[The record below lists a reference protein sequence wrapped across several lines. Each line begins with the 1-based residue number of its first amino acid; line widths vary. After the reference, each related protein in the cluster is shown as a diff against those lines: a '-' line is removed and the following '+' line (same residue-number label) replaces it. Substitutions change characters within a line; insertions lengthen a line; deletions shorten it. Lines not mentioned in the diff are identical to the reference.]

1 MKKKFLA
8 MVVCVLTF
16 SELPQ
21 AQTKAADSLVI
32 RVGEGSKVIFAIKDK
47 KDLETLKQYDFQA
60 LMDDMLA
67 RLESKDTS
75 VIQKPSTEY
84 LKDSSKT
91 ENKIIPV
98 EHEEEEQE
106 SERWG
111 DNNWNIDEH
120 KKKWSGRRTYHSF
133 NIDLGTN
140 NYLSNGT
147 FPDATNE
154 LYTVKPWG
162 SWYVGL
168 NSVQRTRIAHK
179 FFIEWA
185 GGVSWYNFKFEN
197 ERTVMS
203 KDDTGVIFSEDT
215 REVDFIKSKLTATYL
230 NVSLVPLVDF
240 SGNRRRSTLLEGHGS
255 DSFRFGVGPYI
266 GYRIDSY
273 SKQVYKNDGD
283 KRKNRERDNFYLNNM
298 RYGLR
303 GQIGFN
309 DIDLF
314 INYDMNDLFTEG
326 KGPQLN
332 AFSFGITF

>member
-8 MVVCVLTF
+8 IVVCILTF
-16 SELPQ
+16 SQLPQ

-32 RVGEGSKVIFAIKDK
+32 KVGEGSRVIFAIKDK

-60 LMDDMLA
+60 LMDDMLTK
-67 RLESKDTS
+67 LENKDTS
-75 VIQKPSTEY
+75 VIQKPSKEY
-84 LKDSSKT
+84 LKDSSKIET
-91 ENKIIPV
+91 RVVAV
-98 EHEEEEQE
+98 EPEKEDEQEEE
-106 SERWG
+106 RWS
-111 DNNWNIDEH
+111 DNDWNNHDH
-120 KKKWSGRRTYHSF
+120 QKWHGRRTYHSF

-140 NYLSNGT
+140 NYLSNGK
-147 FPDATNE
+147 FPDQTNE
-154 LYTVKPWG
+154 LYTVRPWG

-168 NSVQRTRIAHK
+168 NSVQRTRIANK

-185 GGVSWYNFKFEN
+185 GGISWYNFKFQN
-197 ERTVMS
+197 DRTMMT
-203 KDDTGVIFSEDT
+203 KDNTGVIFSEDP
-215 REVDFIKSKLTATYL
+215 RDVDFTKSKLTATYL
-230 NVSLVPLVDF
+230 NASIVPLIDF

-255 DSFRFGVGPYI
+255 DSFRFGVGPYV

-273 SKQVYKNDGD
+273 SKQVYKDEGD

-314 INYDMNDLFTEG
+314 VNYDMNDLFTEG